1 MAQLLVLFFFG
12 LLGLS
17 LRYWIKGEFDPG
29 QLYLLLMV
37 SAGRFCVLFHRALA
51 AEKRSRI
58 LKSALIPDTLVDQN
72 KRLDIIS

>member
-29 QLYLLLMV
+29 QLYLLLM
-37 SAGRFCVLFHRALA
+37 FPLA
-51 AEKRSRI
+51 AFVFYFIERWQRKKDREY
-58 LKSALIPDTLVDQN
+58 
-72 KRLDIIS
+72 